1 MILLF
6 KTDNERAEAWRNAL
20 LALEPTLDF
29 RLWPDW
35 GDTAEAEFALIW
47 NPPGDILKGC
57 GKLKVVFS
65 MGAGVDHLVA
75 DPGLP
80 EGIPVVRLV
89 EPGLTVGMTEYVVMN
104 VLYHHRFMLD
114 YAAQQ
119 RQRVWR
125 EIPQVAPWHRRVGIM
140 GIGAL
145 GGDAARKL
153 RPFGFD
159 LAGWSRSPKEIEGVT
174 GFHGDG
180 QLADFLARSEILVCL
195 LPLTPQTEG
204 ILNAA
209 TLAALPRGAA
219 LISAA
224 RGRQVVEAD
233 LLAALDS
240 GQIGAASLDVFHQE
254 PLPEDHP
261 FWSHPRVVLTP
272 HAAAQTLPETAAESI
287 VTGMRKALAGE
298 PLDNVVDL
306 SRGY

>member
-6 KTDNERAEAWRNAL
+6 KTDNERTAAWREAL
-20 LALEPTLDF
+20 LALEPALDF
-29 RLWPDW
+29 RAWPEW
-35 GDTAEAEFALIW
+35 GDPGEAEFALIW
-47 NPPGDILKGC
+47 KPPGDALKDC
-57 GKLKVVFS
+57 RKLEVVFS
-65 MGAGVDHLVA
+65 MGAGVDHLVG

-80 EGIPVVRLV
+80 EGVPVVRLV
-89 EPGLTVGMTEYVVMN
+89 EPGLTVGMTEYVVMS

-119 RQRVWR
+119 RQRIWR
-125 EIPQVAPWHRRVGIM
+125 EIPQVAPWRRRVGIM

-145 GGDAARKL
+145 GGDAADKL

-159 LAGWSRSPKEIEGVT
+159 LAGWSRSPKSIAGVT
-174 GFHGDG
+174 CFHGED
-180 QLADFLARSEILVCL
+180 QLIPFLARSDILVCL

-204 ILNAA
+204 ILNAR
-209 TLAALPRGAA
+209 TLGALPAGAA

-240 GQIGAASLDVFHQE
+240 GQIGGATLDVFHQE

-261 FWSHPRVVLTP
+261 FWTHPRVVLTP

-287 VTGMRKALAGE
+287 VEGMRKALAGE

-306 SRGY
+306 ARGY